1 MRDAE
6 AQRADGTLAEGLHR
20 ERQLVLRGAKAA
32 CLLQKGFACLC
43 QLDMALAAVHFQ
55 KLHAVGLFE
64 RFNLSAERRLDDI
77 QLLGSGADA
86 ACFDNGDEV
95 AVESK
100 IHSNDSLKI

>member
-20 ERQLVLRGAKAA
+20 ERQLVLCGAKAA
-32 CLLQKGFACLC
+32 CLLQKGFTCLC
-43 QLDMALAAVHFQ
+43 QLDVALATLHFQ
-55 KLHAVGLFE
+55 KLYAVGLFE
-64 RFNLSAERRLDDI
+64 RFNLSAERWLDNV

-95 AVESK
+95 AVESE
-100 IHSNDSLKI
+100 IHSKDSFEI